1 MEEIWKD
8 VPGFEGLYQVSNYGQ
23 IKSTPR
29 RGTVGGIMKGHADRK
44 GYINI
49 TLRKDGKQYTQK
61 LHRLIAITFIP
72 NPHNYPEVNHRD
84 ENKQNNRIDNLEWCS
99 TSYNHE
105 YGTRTLRASARCG
118 KPICCVET
126 GVEYQGARQAAREMG
141 IDASGI
147 TKALKNPNRTCGGY
161 HWQYV
166 E

>member
-8 VPGFEGLYQVSNYGQ
+8 VPGFEGLYWVSNYGQ
-23 IKSTPR
+23 IKSVPR
-29 RGTVGGIMKGHADRK
+29 RGTTGGIMKGHADRK
-44 GYINI
+44 GYINV
-49 TLRKDGKQYTQK
+49 TLRKDGMQYTQK

-84 ENKQNNRIDNLEWCS
+84 ENKQNNRVDNLEWCT

-105 YGTRTLRASARCG
+105 YGTRTLRASTRCG
-118 KPICCVET
+118 KPIRCIET
-126 GVEYQGARQAAREMG
+126 GIEYQGAKWASRELG

-147 TKALKNPNRTCGGY
+147 TKALKNPNKTCGGY
-161 HWQYV
+161 HWQYI

>member
-29 RGTVGGIMKGHADRK
+29 RGTAGGIMKGHADRK

-49 TLRKDGKQYTQK
+49 TLRKDGMQYTQK
-61 LHRLIAITFIP
+61 LHRLVAITFIP

-99 TSYNHE
+99 TSYNHD

-118 KPICCVET
+118 KPIRCIET
-126 GVEYQGARQAAREMG
+126 GIEYQGARWASRELG
-141 IDASGI
+141 IDASSI
-147 TKALKNPNRTCGGY
+147 TKALKNPNKTCGGY
-161 HWQYV
+161 HWQYI

>member
-1 MEEIWKD
+1 MEEIWKE

-23 IKSTPR
+23 IRSTPR
-29 RGTVGGIMKGHADRK
+29 RGTAGGIMKGHIDKK

-49 TLRKDGKQYTQK
+49 TLRKDGTQYTQK

-72 NPHNYPEVNHRD
+72 NPNNYPEVNHKD
-84 ENKQNNRIDNLEWCS
+84 ENKQNNRVDNLEWCT

-105 YGTRTLRASARCG
+105 YGTRTVRASTRCG
-118 KPICCVET
+118 KPIRCVET
-126 GVEYQGARQAAREMG
+126 GIEYQGAKWASKEMG
-141 IDASGI
+141 IDSSGI

>member
-29 RGTVGGIMKGHADRK
+29 RGTAGGIMKGHADRK

-49 TLRKDGKQYTQK
+49 TLRKDGIQYTQK
-61 LHRLIAITFIP
+61 LHRLIAITFIS

-84 ENKQNNRIDNLEWCS
+84 ENKQNNRVDNLEWCT

-105 YGTRTLRASARCG
+105 YGTRTLRASTHCG
-118 KPICCVET
+118 KPIRCVET
-126 GVEYQGARQAAREMG
+126 GVEYQGAKWASKEMG

>member
-1 MEEIWKD
+1 MEEIWKE

-23 IKSTPR
+23 IRSTPR
-29 RGTVGGIMKGHADRK
+29 RGTTGGIMKGHIDKK

-49 TLRKDGKQYTQK
+49 TLRKDGAQYTQK

-72 NPHNYPEVNHRD
+72 NPNNYPEVNHKD
-84 ENKQNNRIDNLEWCS
+84 ENKQNNRVDNLEWCT

-105 YGTRTLRASARCG
+105 YGTRTVRASTRCG
-118 KPICCVET
+118 KPIRCVET
-126 GVEYQGARQAAREMG
+126 GIEYQGAKWASKELS
-141 IDASGI
+141 IDSSGI
-147 TKALKNPNRTCGGY
+147 TKALKNLNRTCGGY